1 MKPIKILNV
10 LVLIV
15 CILIIGIMSFF
26 LGLGLR
32 NTAVVSN
39 TNTSNTNVANTNNTS
54 LTNAQVNT
62 NTNTNVTV
70 VTEDITAVTD
80 AGVTWSTPEELDDL
94 GLFTA
99 KDSDLGPVTYFK
111 VGSTEA
117 GEDIILAEVT
127 WNMPSPGGLAR
138 LVKDK
143 TGRYSILSKLS
154 EAETVSH
161 VSSEVSV
168 NDTRSFDSLNYPQT
182 MSLKGIDM
190 LVHPLV
196 FGGDN
201 TLFSQFK
208 ATDTEDRTLTTLG
221 QSPYGEV
228 LTMVTA
234 LIAPNADSHGILNS
248 KNYVLVL
255 NDGTMMR
262 YIDDKDF
269 LSDDGSLKATLNS
282 AYTDFSSRTYQVGIV
297 SDGCGHPIGDQTVEG
312 LSVLNG
318 QAPSSL
324 TKIGTT
330 PGGDNLYTVT
340 DSTAPVIKEAY
351 DAYNV
356 GRGTETDASISFAD
370 FVAQQPLVLWQD
382 QQGDFEVFMN
392 TYYSALAECGKPV
405 VYLYP
410 TTPTTV
416 SVQVGAQ
423 ITVSDPV
430 YQAGWTVLAQPN
442 GQLTTADGQT
452 YDSLFWEGKGLGQYP
467 AITQGRVV
475 ARVNIE
481 SELRYD
487 LLAQGLNAKESQ
499 DFLNFWLPRMPQTPF
514 IRLTWIG
521 TQGMNHLAPLT
532 VHPTPDSTLRVF
544 LDFAGQQTTST
555 TLAPQTLHTT
565 ARTGFTLVEWGG
577 LLTSK

>member
-10 LVLIV
+10 LVLVV
-15 CILIIGIMSFF
+15 CMLIIGIMSFF
-26 LGLGLR
+26 LGLSLR
-32 NTAVVSN
+32 NRAASTNSNLSNANVVN
-39 TNTSNTNVANTNNTS
+39 ANTSPAVNTNV
-54 LTNAQVNT
+54 V
-62 NTNTNVTV
+62 
-70 VTEDITAVTD
+70 AVTD
-80 AGVTWSTPEELDDL
+80 DVTAITDTGVTWSTPEELDDL

-99 KDSDLGPVTYFK
+99 KDDDLGSITYFK
-111 VGSTEA
+111 VGSTAA
-117 GEDIILAEVT
+117 GEEIILAEVS

-138 LVKDK
+138 FIKDRD
-143 TGRYSILSKLS
+143 GRYSILTKLS
-154 EAETVSH
+154 SAEAVTH
-161 VSSEVSV
+161 VSSEVTV
-168 NDTRSFDSLNYPQT
+168 NDTRTFDSLNYPQT
-182 MSLKGIDM
+182 LSVAGIDM

-208 ATDTEDRTLTTLG
+208 ATDTEDKTLTTLG
-221 QSPYGEV
+221 QSAYGEV
-228 LTMVTA
+228 LTMVTP
-234 LIAPNADSHGILNS
+234 LFAPNADAHGILNS

-262 YIDDKDF
+262 YIDQKDF
-269 LSDDGSLKATLNS
+269 LSDDGSLTATLNS

-324 TKIGTT
+324 TVVGTT

-356 GRGTETDASISFAD
+356 GRGTQTDPSISFAD

-382 QQGDFEVFMN
+382 QQGEFEVFMD
-392 TYYSALAECGKPV
+392 TAFSALAECGKPV

-410 TTPTTV
+410 TAPTTV
-416 SVQVGAQ
+416 SLQVGAQ

-430 YQAGWTVLAQPN
+430 YQTGWTVLAQPN
-442 GQLTTADGQT
+442 GQLTTADGHT

-475 ARVNIE
+475 ARANIE
-481 SELRYD
+481 SELRHD
-487 LLAQGLNAKESQ
+487 LLAQGLNSKESQ

-532 VHPTPDSTLRVF
+532 VTPAPDSTLRVF
-544 LDFAGQQTTST
+544 LDFAGQPTST
-555 TLAPQTLHTT
+555 TALAPQTLHTS

-577 LLTSK
+577 LLTNK